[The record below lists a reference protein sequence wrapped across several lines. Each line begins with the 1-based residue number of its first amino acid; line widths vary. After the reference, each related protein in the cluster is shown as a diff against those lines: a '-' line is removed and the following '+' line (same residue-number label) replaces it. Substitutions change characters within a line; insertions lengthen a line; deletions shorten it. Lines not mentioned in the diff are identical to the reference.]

1 MGLKPCDF
9 LGNILEPTELRAV
22 LFIQASIHLWDN
34 VIMRVCASTVCFG
47 WIIVHWVLTA
57 PQHCTWPA
65 NFSWKFLP
73 YQFWSDW
80 KSHKNVWNSVSWHIG
95 SGLWEAGVPKL
106 HQCFVSSS
114 LPERAFGI
122 TDSMA
127 QIKSA
132 LNCSH
137 LHLSHNSLIQ
147 SRHRVLPDLSSSL
160 SIWSEVLFLSVL
172 LQEGYWIFQTTFLQR
187 SV

>member
-1 MGLKPCDF
+1 MRLPRQHTRAYRTQSCSVHSGKYPFMGQRYNEGLCQHS
-9 LGNILEPTELRAV
+9 
-22 LFIQASIHLWDN
+22 LFWMDY
-34 VIMRVCASTVCFG
+34 CPWC
-47 WIIVHWVLTA
+47 HWVLTA

-80 KSHKNVWNSVSWHIG
+80 KSHKKVWNSVSWHIG

-127 QIKSA
+127 WIKSA

-137 LHLSHNSLIQ
+137 LHLSHNSLIR

-160 SIWSEVLFLSVL
+160 SIRSEVL
-172 LQEGYWIFQTTFLQR
+172 ER
-187 SV
+187 H